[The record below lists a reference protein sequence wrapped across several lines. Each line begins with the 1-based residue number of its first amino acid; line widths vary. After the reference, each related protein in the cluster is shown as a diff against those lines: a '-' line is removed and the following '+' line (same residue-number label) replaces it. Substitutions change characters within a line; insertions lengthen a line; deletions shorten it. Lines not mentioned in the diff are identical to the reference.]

1 MVMPEAPLRVLIVE
15 DHPLIRKLVRMAC
28 EDLAEAEVVGEF
40 GQGDRAVEEAI
51 RLRPDLIVL
60 DLNLPRL
67 DGLEV
72 ARLLRARRCVS
83 RILVLTGRQVEG
95 DLLEALRLGVDGF
108 LDKGT
113 STAGITDAL
122 RKVAAGHREFTADQE
137 ISAASQLGVMARRA
151 QEAARIM
158 ARLTPRQRTV
168 LELMADGLTAKE
180 IAARLGISERSVRTH
195 ISGLYRR
202 LGVRGRV
209 QAVALAMELGLLRG
223 RTADAPP
230 RNASSKFMP

>member
-72 ARLLRARRCVS
+72 ARLLRAQGSIS
-83 RILVLTGRQVEG
+83 RILVLTGRQDEG
-95 DLLEALRLGVDGF
+95 DLLEALRLGVGGF
-108 LDKGT
+108 LDKGA
-113 STAGITDAL
+113 SPAEIADAL
-122 RKVAAGHREFTADQE
+122 RRVAAGHRVFTTEQE
-137 ISAASQLGVMARRA
+137 STATSQLGVMARRA
-151 QEAARIM
+151 HEATKVM
-158 ARLTPRQRTV
+158 AHLTPRQGTV
-168 LELMADGLTAKE
+168 LALMSDGLTAKE
-180 IAARLGISERSVRTH
+180 VAARLGISERSVRTH
-195 ISGLYRR
+195 ISALYRR

-209 QAVALAMELGLLRG
+209 EAVALAMELGLLRA
-223 RTADAPP
+223 RTASDAPGELRP
-230 RNASSKFMP
+230 PVS